1 MSDYHWMMAGGG
13 FFIIIGLVLFMLGQ
27 GEEKGYYNSLTD
39 RTDAREFLDHW
50 PRRPGL
56 GSVKIGGRIA
66 LAVGLTLV
74 VAGGV
79 FWLRA

>member
-1 MSDYHWMMAGGG
+1 MSDYYWMMAGGG
-13 FFIIIGLVLFMLGQ
+13 FFLIIGLVLLFLGR

-50 PRRPGL
+50 PRRPRV
-56 GSVKIGGRIA
+56 GSIKVGGWIA

-79 FWLRA
+79 FWLIA